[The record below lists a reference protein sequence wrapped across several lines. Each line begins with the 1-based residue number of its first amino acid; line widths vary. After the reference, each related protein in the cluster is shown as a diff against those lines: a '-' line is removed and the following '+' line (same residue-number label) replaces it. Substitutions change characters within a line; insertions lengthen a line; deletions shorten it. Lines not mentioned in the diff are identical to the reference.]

1 MAVQLQRL
9 LVQIKA
15 IPWIMHLFPA
25 PHLQR
30 LQEPRLPMQPND
42 LFRQL
47 IPEVLPD
54 VPDLRLDLLAKGT
67 LLVPPKPV

>member
-9 LVQIKA
+9 LVQIKT
-15 IPWIMHLFPA
+15 IPWIMHLFPV
-25 PHLQR
+25 PHLQH
-30 LQEPRLPMQPND
+30 LQESRLPMQPND

-54 VPDLRLDLLAKGT
+54 VPDLRLDLLAQGT

>member
-1 MAVQLQRL
+1 
-9 LVQIKA
+9 
-15 IPWIMHLFPA
+15 MHLFPA